1 MIRFRSR
8 FVCEDKSAIASGV
21 NLIANILRQFILPAE
36 RKAPLPYSITVN
48 LLSDIAASFL

>member
-21 NLIANILRQFILPAE
+21 NLIANILRQFILPVGW
-36 RKAPLPYSITVN
+36 KALLPYTVN